1 MLGLRWIFS
10 RHMHITRL
18 LIENFR
24 CIKKLD
30 LDLCRTT
37 VLIGPN
43 NSGKTAILEAIRIAL
58 TRRWGQRGTGFTE
71 YDIHLP
77 NETTDPRTAGNVII
91 EVELE
96 EAHENEWHEDLRADL
111 TDIIQR
117 SDDNRSSISMR
128 VTCGWD
134 SLSKSYVPQWTF
146 LNSERRPMTGAGAR
160 ATNLQEF
167 FQYLPAFYLD
177 ALRDAES
184 EYSPRSQF
192 WGRLLREIQIPEN
205 LQQRAKRVFDLL
217 NEKLLNADPK
227 LGQIVAN
234 LENMHQVVRGDE
246 VPEVDVRATPM
257 RPWDL
262 LSRSEVICRAGSDK
276 PWFPLSR
283 QGQGTQSLSVMFL
296 FKAFVTQLIATLY
309 RPASEPVL
317 ALEEPETHLHPQ
329 AARSL
334 WRQIAD
340 LPGQKIISTHSPYF
354 LQHVPFRDIR
364 IVRMSD
370 QGSEVRALRTEFRE
384 EIPSNPAL
392 QAVIQNHPDLLSY
405 DTGAGHLVV
414 SGRLSLEIYREILT
428 AFGQDQRRATIEP
441 VLRRLKDTSAEYVSD
456 DELVQLETFA
466 RRIRGEIFFARRWL
480 LIEGQCEYLL
490 SHALGNAVGYSLD
503 ENGVSVIDCQN
514 NGYPQIFA
522 VLARALGIPWFAV
535 FDGDQE
541 GTGFTESIRG
551 RDFSPPE
558 MNLRCSNLAGT
569 LEQQLIADGVQA
581 ELRGCLTSAGIST
594 ANITNDVELLEK
606 LTANKIGYARELVL
620 RINSDQALATRILAP
635 IRNAIQ
641 NLRQAQ

>member
-1 MLGLRWIFS
+1 
-10 RHMHITRL
+10 
-18 LIENFR
+18 
-24 CIKKLD
+24 
-30 LDLCRTT
+30 
-37 VLIGPN
+37 
-43 NSGKTAILEAIRIAL
+43 
-58 TRRWGQRGTGFTE
+58 
-71 YDIHLP
+71 
-77 NETTDPRTAGNVII
+77 
-91 EVELE
+91 
-96 EAHENEWHEDLRADL
+96 
-111 TDIIQR
+111 
-117 SDDNRSSISMR
+117 
-128 VTCGWD
+128 
-134 SLSKSYVPQWTF
+134 
-146 LNSERRPMTGAGAR
+146 
-160 ATNLQEF
+160 
-167 FQYLPAFYLD
+167 
-177 ALRDAES
+177 
-184 EYSPRSQF
+184 
-192 WGRLLREIQIPEN
+192 
-205 LQQRAKRVFDLL
+205 
-217 NEKLLNADPK
+217 
-227 LGQIVAN
+227 
-234 LENMHQVVRGDE
+234 
-246 VPEVDVRATPM
+246 
-257 RPWDL
+257 
-262 LSRSEVICRAGSDK
+262 
-276 PWFPLSR
+276 
-283 QGQGTQSLSVMFL
+283 
-296 FKAFVTQLIATLY
+296 
-309 RPASEPVL
+309 
-317 ALEEPETHLHPQ
+317 
-329 AARSL
+329 
-334 WRQIAD
+334 
-340 LPGQKIISTHSPYF
+340 
-354 LQHVPFRDIR
+354 
-364 IVRMSD
+364 
-370 QGSEVRALRTEFRE
+370 
-384 EIPSNPAL
+384 L